1 MAAAAKLQKGD
12 PTYIALKSD
21 DGLMSAIKD
30 AYITAGNCEGQ
41 ENISTSIS
49 GPGGRFYKGPFDASA
64 GAMAAAPLVEAAVA
78 ALGLGNALKAGTS
91 PAAMAAML
99 FLVKQLKQRNAELD
113 RKAAAAA
120 RVKIKSKETKETAAE
135 KKAERLEAELID
147 SKAFV
152 RKIALQYH
160 VDRART
166 LLTKSPLSP
175 SLSLRRH

>member
-1 MAAAAKLQKGD
+1 MAEAKLQKGD

-120 RVKIKSKETKETAAE
+120 RVKSKEAKETIAE
-135 KKAERLEAELID
+135 KQAERLEAELID